1 MVPDGVIK
9 MYSTIWC
16 GDCRMAK
23 HVLDSRQIVYQVID
37 IDDDPQAAEL
47 VQRLNGGF
55 RTVPTILFPDGR
67 VLVEPT
73 RLELEAALA
82 A

>member
-1 MVPDGVIK
+1 
-9 MYSTIWC
+9 MYSTTWC

-23 HVLDSRQIVYQVID
+23 HVLDSRQIDYQVID

>member
-1 MVPDGVIK
+1 MIK
-9 MYSTIWC
+9 VYATTWC

-23 HVLDSRQIVYQVID
+23 HVLDAHQIAYEYID
-37 IDDDPQAAEL
+37 IDLAPEAAAL
-47 VQRLNGGF
+47 VQALNGGY

-73 RLELEAALA
+73 RIELEEALA

>member
-1 MVPDGVIK
+1 MIK
-9 MYSTIWC
+9 VYATTWC

-23 HVLDSRQIVYQVID
+23 HVLESRAIAYEYID
-37 IDDDPQAAEL
+37 IDLAPEAAEL

-73 RLELEAALA
+73 RIELEEALVA
-82 A
+82 

>member
-1 MVPDGVIK
+1 
-9 MYSTIWC
+9 
-16 GDCRMAK
+16 MAK
-23 HVLDSRQIVYQVID
+23 HVLDSQQVAYEYID
-37 IDDDPQAAEL
+37 IDLTPEAAEI
-47 VQRLNGGF
+47 VQRINGGF

-73 RLELEAALA
+73 RTELEEALA

>member
-1 MVPDGVIK
+1 MIK
-9 MYSTIWC
+9 VYSTTWC

-23 HVLDSRQIVYQVID
+23 WVLDRLEVPYETID
-37 IDDDPQAAEL
+37 IDLDPAAAAE
-47 VQRLNGGF
+47 VQRINGGY

-67 VLVEPT
+67 VLVEPS
-73 RLELEAALA
+73 RRELEAALA

>member
-1 MVPDGVIK
+1 
-9 MYSTIWC
+9 MYSTTWC

-23 HVLDSRQIVYQVID
+23 HVLDSRQIDYQVID

-67 VLVEPT
+67 ILVEPS
-73 RLELEAALA
+73 RRELEAALA

>member
-1 MVPDGVIK
+1 VIK
-9 MYSTIWC
+9 VYATTWC

-23 HVLDSRQIVYQVID
+23 HVLDSRAIAYEYID
-37 IDDDPQAAEL
+37 IDLAPEAAEL

-73 RLELEAALA
+73 RTELEEALA

>member
-1 MVPDGVIK
+1 
-9 MYSTIWC
+9 MYSTAWC
-16 GDCRMAK
+16 GDCRLAK
-23 HVLDSRQIVYQVID
+23 HVLESNGIPYELID
-37 IDDDPQAAEL
+37 IDKVPGAAEL
-47 VQRLNGGF
+47 VQKINGGF

-73 RLELEAALA
+73 KKELEAAIA

>member
-1 MVPDGVIK
+1 MIK
-9 MYSTIWC
+9 IYATTWC

-23 HVLDSRQIVYQVID
+23 HVLDSREIAYEYID
-37 IDDDPQAAEL
+37 IDLAPEAAEL
-47 VQRLNGGF
+47 VQRINGGF
-55 RTVPTILFPDGR
+55 RSVPTILFPDGR

-73 RLELEAALA
+73 RIELEEALA

>member
-1 MVPDGVIK
+1 
-9 MYSTIWC
+9 
-16 GDCRMAK
+16 
-23 HVLDSRQIVYQVID
+23 
-37 IDDDPQAAEL
+37 
-47 VQRLNGGF
+47 VQKINGGF

-67 VLVEPT
+67 VLVEPS

>member
-1 MVPDGVIK
+1 
-9 MYSTIWC
+9 
-16 GDCRMAK
+16 MAK
-23 HVLDSRQIVYQVID
+23 HVLDSRSISYEYID
-37 IDDDPQAAEL
+37 IDLAPEAAEL
-47 VQRLNGGF
+47 VQRINGGF

-73 RLELEAALA
+73 RIELEQALA

>member
-1 MVPDGVIK
+1 
-9 MYSTIWC
+9 
-16 GDCRMAK
+16 MAK
-23 HVLDSRQIVYQVID
+23 HVLESRAIAYEYID
-37 IDDDPQAAEL
+37 IDLAPEAAEL

-73 RLELEAALA
+73 RIELEEALA

>member
-1 MVPDGVIK
+1 MIK
-9 MYSTIWC
+9 VYATTWC
-16 GDCRMAK
+16 GDCRMAR
-23 HVLDSRQIVYQVID
+23 HVLDSRSIAYEYID
-37 IDDDPQAAEL
+37 IDLAPEAAEL

-73 RLELEAALA
+73 RIELEEALA

>member
-1 MVPDGVIK
+1 MIK
-9 MYSTIWC
+9 VYATTWC

-23 HVLDSRQIVYQVID
+23 HVLDSRSIAYEYID
-37 IDDDPQAAEL
+37 IDLAPEAAEL

-73 RLELEAALA
+73 RTELEEALA

>member
-1 MVPDGVIK
+1 MIK
-9 MYSTIWC
+9 VYATTWC

-23 HVLDSRQIVYQVID
+23 HVLESRAIAYEYID
-37 IDDDPQAAEL
+37 IDLAPEAAEL
-47 VQRLNGGF
+47 VQRINGGF

-73 RLELEAALA
+73 RIELEEALA